1 MMESIK
7 TTTQHLEINI
17 LKEIGAAVKRMGM
30 YPLEHPAAIKATEK
44 PFLTLQEIFKDTD
57 QVTISQV
64 DDKIIV
70 NGISVTG
77 ELLPERLK
85 EEFQD
90 QDINSLTFFN
100 TLTKEELSKFLNFF
114 VKPLGKNTPKRSL
127 TEFLRKNK
135 IGSIQ
140 VNELRYELVSDD
152 EVVVK
157 SGVLE
162 GADLKAEISKII
174 KQDPGLVRDVLL
186 NKPLEQESFK
196 ERLGTEVNLDQL
208 TQGIQQQ
215 VKNLTDDEIL
225 SLLSSGLESTLT
237 ESKGESKNSTLN
249 KVANLLNR
257 LLENREREKLLPEVK
272 KMLSGYRVLE
282 DKCLDFV
289 FDEKWLKSQ
298 AVLEEVMEMVDKLGK
313 EGVDFERF
321 MFLLDRV
328 IDSEEQK
335 IRLHIVDK
343 LLSNLNSKSSETR
356 RLSVLALKEILSR
369 LISGKME
376 VEFVYLKDRLYDK
389 IRDQL
394 LPAYILKDSTELV
407 KIIFF
412 EIIQRKEFEEAKKII
427 SEYNSRLSHE
437 VSCPEQ
443 TREIA
448 KYFLKEVSDKSTLS
462 LLTTQLKEGQPLQN
476 TKTIEEILE
485 SLDKNKVA
493 QELLEIFTADDRA
506 ARISSVR
513 VLSKL
518 GQSSITA
525 LSGLLSNVNSFSREE
540 GTRLLLDEH
549 WYKVRNAIYV
559 LGNIPAP
566 SSVEVMV
573 KLNSDPDP
581 RVRLEVIKALEKIG
595 KEESVD
601 ALVTFLKDRDDQVRR
616 NVITS
621 LSIVGERRCL
631 ISLINHF
638 HHNRKDNI
646 FTLTAIG
653 RIGGV
658 ETMRF
663 LLKLLSEEDSG
674 IKHLPNRQK
683 EEIRITALNILGRIG
698 SDGSPQLGTP
708 NLAEEI
714 ETFIKHRKR
723 GIRAF
728 LAKDPLAE
736 AADRTLKM
744 IKSRT

>member
-1 MMESIK
+1 MESIK
-7 TTTQHLEINI
+7 TTTQQQEINI
-17 LKEIGAAVKRMGM
+17 LKEIGAAVKRLGM
-30 YPLEHPAAIKATEK
+30 YPSEHPAAIKATEK
-44 PFLTLQEIFKDTD
+44 PFLTLQEIFQHTD
-57 QVTISQV
+57 QVTISKV
-64 DDKIIV
+64 DDKIVV
-70 NGISVTG
+70 NGKSVTG

-90 QDINSLTFFN
+90 QDVNSLTFFN

-174 KQDPGLVRDVLL
+174 KQDPDLVRDVLL
-186 NKPLEQESFK
+186 NKPLEQESCK
-196 ERLGTEVNLDQL
+196 EKFGTEVNLDQL
-208 TQGIQQQ
+208 TQGIQRQI
-215 VKNLTDDEIL
+215 KTLTDDEVL
-225 SLLSSGLESTLT
+225 ALLSSGLESTLT
-237 ESKGESKNSTLN
+237 ESKGENKNSTLN
-249 KVANLLNR
+249 EVANLLNR

-335 IRLHIVDK
+335 IRLHIIDK
-343 LLSNLNSKSSETR
+343 LLSNLNSKNNETR

-407 KIIFF
+407 KSIFL

-427 SEYNSRLSHE
+427 SEYNSRLSYE
-437 VSCPEQ
+437 ASYPEQ
-443 TREIA
+443 VREIA
-448 KYFLKEVSDKSTLS
+448 KDLLKEVSDRSILS

-476 TKTIEEILE
+476 TKAIEEILE

-493 QELLEIFTADDRA
+493 QELLEIFTAHDRA
-506 ARISSVR
+506 ARISSLR

-518 GQSSITA
+518 GQNSVAA
-525 LSGLLSNVNSFSREE
+525 LSGLLSNIGAFSRKE
-540 GTRLLLDEH
+540 GSQLLVDEH

-559 LGNIPAP
+559 LGNIPDA
-566 SSVEVMV
+566 SSVEALVR
-573 KLNSDPDP
+573 LNSDPDP

-595 KEESVD
+595 KEESTD
-601 ALVTFLKDRDDQVRR
+601 ALLTFLKDRDDQVRK
-616 NVITS
+616 NAISS
-621 LSIVGERRCL
+621 LGILGEPRC
-631 ISLINHF
+631 IKSLIDHF
-638 HHNRKDNI
+638 HYNREDKI
-646 FTLTAIG
+646 LALAAIG
-653 RIGGV
+653 KISGTESIG
-658 ETMRF
+658 F

-674 IKHLPNRQK
+674 IKHLSNRQK
-683 EEIRITALNILGRIG
+683 GEIKITALNILGRIG
-698 SDGSPQLGTP
+698 SDSSPQLGTP
-708 NLAEEI
+708 NLAKEI

-723 GIRAF
+723 GIKAL